1 MCPITFLKLNNG
13 NLIDDILHDDC
24 TSCKIFISTKRMKF
38 LITVHARIYFFFFL
52 SFLSRSLRTI
62 LRAITRYFTDH
73 PFTVRNIT
81 VRLDKII
88 FSSGL
93 WVVRTNDLYCRK
105 RKECRK
111 LYSSFSLWKKNKTT
125 LYVEW
130 IVNIRCIDDGL
141 LPDFEK
147 IIMELDLDNYFIS
160 EIFIS

>member
-13 NLIDDILHDDC
+13 NLIGDILHDDC

-62 LRAITRYFTDH
+62 LRAITRHFTDH

-93 WVVRTNDLYCRK
+93 WVIYGQT
-105 RKECRK
+105 
-111 LYSSFSLWKKNKTT
+111 
-125 LYVEW
+125 
-130 IVNIRCIDDGL
+130 
-141 LPDFEK
+141 
-147 IIMELDLDNYFIS
+147 
-160 EIFIS
+160 IFIVGREKDVGRCTRAFPFERKIKQLFMSSGL